1 MDSVAFEFHIARE
14 ARDRYGFA
22 DLLFSVTGN
31 VIIADLAAS
40 RDLAHRMNAVRD
52 ATHHPQ
58 LTVNPGALN
67 AMGLFDDEALAAA
80 TAYKE
85 LSGALR
91 DYFDTRPR
99 FGPENQNLIDMLRA
113 PALASPDSLEGQL
126 EYVRHHWAD
135 LLGDLLDRLLLA
147 MDVLKEEQVAL
158 WLRFHPPGQG
168 IGAAGAGLEPAAY
181 VPSYSGQDPE
191 DERFSRDAEWMA
203 RTVLIAKNTFV
214 WLDQLSRAYGR
225 AITRLDQIPDEALAT
240 LARRGFNA
248 LWLIGLWERSRA
260 SQRIKQLC
268 GNPEAVASAYSLYD
282 YRIASDLGGGTA
294 YDHFRARAG
303 AHGIR
308 LASDMVPNHMGIDS
322 RWVVEHPERFLALPT
337 SPFPAYRFDGPNLS
351 DDDRVEIKIEDHY
364 YDRSDAGVV
373 FRRVARHPAAGRGLL
388 AHGRLLRADAR
399 HAPRLQQRVHGHAAR
414 RGQRQV
420 PPGHQ
425 EHPGVRPRHPQAL
438 RQLHEQP
445 RRAHR
450 RRPVRERRQV
460 LRRVHADGDDA
471 RAADVR
477 PRPGRGLHRAL
488 RHGVPPRVLRRAA
501 GRPAGRRARAPDR
514 AAATPPPAVR
524 RGPGLPALRFLHRRG
539 LGQRGRVRV
548 LQPARRRPGA
558 DRLSQPVCAHA
569 GLGPPVVRVGGQGRR
584 PPPRP
589 DVAGRGARRHARRR
603 RVPGLSRSRDRARAH
618 SPLTQPGRLGPAPGA
633 RGLHLPRVPRLA
645 GGRGRRGAPD
655 GRAGGRR

>member
-52 ATHHPQ
+52 ATHHPE
-58 LTVNPGALN
+58 LTVNPAALN
-67 AMGLFDDEALAAA
+67 AMGLLDEVSHVVLAQYRIRRDPRALLDALGWFEARLKRTTLDATLLSFADRFPTVAVYRGLQSAKDWLAGATAGVPHRAVALEELITVWLANVNPAFRPFRELFDDEALAAA

-294 YDHFRARAG
+294 YDHLRARAR

-322 RWVVEHPERFLALPT
+322 RWLIEHPERFLSLPD

-373 FRRVARHPAAGRGLL
+373 FRRVDRWTGDTRFVY
-388 AHGRLLRADAR
+388 HGNDGTSFPWNDTA
-399 HAPRLQQRVHGHAAR
+399 
-414 RGQRQV
+414 
-420 PPGHQ
+420 
-425 EHPGVRPRHPQAL
+425 
-438 RQLHEQP
+438 QLDFT
-445 RRAHR
+445 R
-450 RRPVRERRQV
+450 
-460 LRRVHADGDDA
+460 
-471 RAADVR
+471 ADVR
-477 PRPGRGLHRAL
+477 DAVIQTILRVARAL
-488 RHGVPPRVLRRAA
+488 PIIRFDAAMTLTKRH
-501 GRPAGRRARAPDR
+501 
-514 AAATPPPAVR
+514 
-524 RGPGLPALRFLHRRG
+524 F
-539 LGQRGRVRV
+539 QR
-548 LQPARRRPGA
+548 LWFP
-558 DRLSQPVCAHA
+558 
-569 GLGPPVVRVGGQGRR
+569 
-584 PPPRP
+584 
-589 DVAGRGARRHARRR
+589 
-603 RVPGLSRSRDRARAH
+603 
-618 SPLTQPGRLGPAPGA
+618 
-633 RGLHLPRVPRLA
+633 
-645 GGRGRRGAPD
+645 
-655 GRAGGRR
+655 